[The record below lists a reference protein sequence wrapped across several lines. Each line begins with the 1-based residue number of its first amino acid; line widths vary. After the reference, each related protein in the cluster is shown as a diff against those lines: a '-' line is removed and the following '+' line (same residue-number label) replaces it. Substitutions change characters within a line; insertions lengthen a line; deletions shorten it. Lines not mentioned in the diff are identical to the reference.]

1 MNCAYCDRPNPE
13 HRDHIVS
20 KNDRRRYGIDK
31 SDERFIVACC
41 KEDNW
46 RKYTMRLVPPTHAH
60 LVDEL
65 NALMAGPR
73 WQIYAGGQVPEVVR

>member
-1 MNCAYCDRPNPE
+1 MICGYCGVARAI

-20 KNDRRRYGIDK
+20 KADRDRYKIDK
-31 SDERFIVACC
+31 DDVRFHVAACGPC
-41 KEDNW
+41 NW
-46 RKYTMRLVPPTHAH
+46 TKSTRRLVPPSHAH

-73 WQIYAGGQVPEVVR
+73 WQIYRGGQVPEVQR